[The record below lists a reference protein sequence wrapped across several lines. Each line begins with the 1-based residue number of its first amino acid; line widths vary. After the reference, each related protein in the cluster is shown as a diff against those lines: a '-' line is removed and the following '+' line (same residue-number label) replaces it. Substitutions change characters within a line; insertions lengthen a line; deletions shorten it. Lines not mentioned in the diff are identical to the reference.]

1 MWRRVSILIAH
12 AALLSTGACGSSES
26 SSAPTTAAR
35 ADAGV
40 DAQSSADDTQD
51 AAVTDASF
59 IFLSQDAS
67 PTVPV
72 GVMVPTT
79 FVSGQFGGYA
89 LGDPVTDATP
99 LVAGSSSADGG
110 TGCDVLVG
118 VVRDFKGI
126 NEPGGHPDFEAF
138 DGKGVTPGLV
148 GDLLGMDQ
156 KPVYASHC
164 EAMFDKALCPYGQMT
179 TSQSYFDQWYRNT
192 PGVNLPYLV
201 YLLFQ
206 KNGAV
211 YTFASTA
218 FFPLD
223 DAGWGNSPQE
233 KGRHN
238 YGFTTELHTAFDY
251 HGGEAFTFTGDDD
264 VWVFVNGHLAIDL
277 GGLHPPKSQTL
288 NLDDSA
294 AALGIAPGNTYALD
308 LFQAER
314 HSASSNF
321 RVDTT
326 LAFTNCGTIVK
337 DAPPR

>member
-1 MWRRVSILIAH
+1 MPSRT
-12 AALLSTGACGSSES
+12 STG
-26 SSAPTTAAR
+26 P
-35 ADAGV
+35 AD
-40 DAQSSADDTQD
+40 SSADDAASQSADD
-51 AAVTDASF
+51 ATDAGLV
-59 IFLSQDAS
+59 FLAQDAS
-67 PTVPV
+67 STVPL
-72 GVMVPTT
+72 GVPVPTT

-89 LGDPVTDATP
+89 LGDPVTDTTP
-99 LVAGSSSADGG
+99 VVAGSTSADGG
-110 TGCDVLVG
+110 AGCDVLVG

-148 GDLLGMDQ
+148 GALLGMDQ
-156 KPVYASHC
+156 KPVYASRC
-164 EAMFDKALCPYGQMT
+164 EAAPDKTLCPYGQMT
-179 TSQSYFDQWYRNT
+179 TSQAAFDQWYRNT

-223 DAGWGNSPQE
+223 GAGWGNSPQE

-238 YGFTTELHTAFDY
+238 YGFTTELHTAFEY
-251 HGGEAFTFTGDDD
+251 HGGESFTFTGDDD
-264 VWVFVNGHLAIDL
+264 VWVFVNGRLAIDL

-288 NLDDSA
+288 NLDGA
-294 AALGIAPGNTYALD
+294 AATLGIAPGGTYALD
-308 LFQAER
+308 LFHAER

>member
-1 MWRRVSILIAH
+1 MPSRA
-12 AALLSTGACGSSES
+12 
-26 SSAPTTAAR
+26 SAGP
-35 ADAGV
+35 AD
-40 DAQSSADDTQD
+40 SSADDAASQAADD
-51 AAVTDASF
+51 ATDAGLV
-59 IFLSQDAS
+59 FLAQDAS
-67 PTVPV
+67 STVPL
-72 GVMVPTT
+72 GVPVPTT

-89 LGDPVTDATP
+89 LGDPVTATTP
-99 LVAGSSSADGG
+99 VVAGSSSADGG
-110 TGCDVLVG
+110 AGCDVLVG

-148 GDLLGMDQ
+148 GALLGMDR

-164 EAMFDKALCPYGQMT
+164 EAAPDKTLCPYGQMT
-179 TSQSYFDQWYRNT
+179 TSQAAFDQWYRNT

-223 DAGWGNSPQE
+223 GAGWGNSPQQ

-238 YGFTTELHTAFDY
+238 FGFTTELHTAFDY
-251 HGGEAFTFTGDDD
+251 HGGESFTFTGDDD
-264 VWVFVNGHLAIDL
+264 VWVFVNGRLAIDL

-288 NLDDSA
+288 NLDA
-294 AALGIAPGNTYALD
+294 AAATLGIAPGGTYALD
-308 LFQAER
+308 LFHAER

-326 LAFTNCGTIVK
+326 LAFTNCGTIVE